1 MRPSPAR
8 VIALSAFLGLA
19 AAAYPVAAHHATSM
33 FDHATTVTMA
43 GTVTEVHWTNP
54 HVAIFVNGSFKEGEP
69 PTVWLL
75 EMTSPGNLVRSG
87 GWTRTSVKPGDKVNV
102 DLSPLRDG
110 KKGGALKKI
119 TILETGK
126 VYTANIREQE
136 RANLEQEPPPA
147 QK

>member
-1 MRPSPAR
+1 MKPSLKQA
-8 VIALSAFLGLA
+8 IALSAWFGLA
-19 AAAYPVAAHHATSM
+19 AGAYPVAAHHATSM
-33 FDHATTVTMA
+33 FDHATTVTLA

-54 HVAIFVNGSFKEGEP
+54 HVAIFVNGSFKDGEAP
-69 PTVWLL
+69 AVWLL

-119 TILETGK
+119 TILATGK
-126 VYTANIREQE
+126 FYTANIRQQE
-136 RANLEQEPPPA
+136 RANLEQEPPA
-147 QK
+147 KQ